1 MSPLHNSASGI
12 SVLYDTLTTTIN
24 LLTLNPLPYIEVDYM
39 NATDKKLAHRRNMLT
54 AMDTIA
60 HEINDETYFYERWLT
75 NGVPDYDT
83 IEERDEWIEQIIN
96 NEEWYMDT
104 VQCYMLIMSELIAT
118 KDMHSLTY

>member
-1 MSPLHNSASGI
+1 MSPLHNGTPGF
-12 SVLYDTLTTTIN
+12 SVLYDTLTTIN
-24 LLTLNPLPYIEVDYM
+24 LLTLNPLPYIEVDNM
-39 NATDKKLAHRRNMLT
+39 DATDKKLAHRRNMLT

-60 HEINDETYFYERWLT
+60 REINDETYFYERWLT

-83 IEERDEWIEQIIN
+83 IEERNEWIEQIIN

-118 KDMHSLTY
+118 QDMHNLTY

>member
-1 MSPLHNSASGI
+1 MHNSASGI
-12 SVLYDTLTTTIN
+12 SVLYDTLTTIN
-24 LLTLNPLPYIEVDYM
+24 LLTPNPLPYNEVDNM

-83 IEERDEWIEQIIN
+83 IEERNEWIEQIIN

-118 KDMHSLTY
+118 KDMHNLTY

>member
-1 MSPLHNSASGI
+1 MSSLHNSASGI
-12 SVLYDTLTTTIN
+12 SVLYDTLTTIN
-24 LLTLNPLPYIEVDYM
+24 LLTLNPLPYNEVDSM

-83 IEERDEWIEQIIN
+83 IEERNEWIEQIIN

-118 KDMHSLTY
+118 KDMHNLTY

>member
-1 MSPLHNSASGI
+1 MHNSTSGI
-12 SVLYDTLTTTIN
+12 SVLYDTLTTIN
-24 LLTLNPLPYIEVDYM
+24 LLTLNPLPYIEVDNM

-83 IEERDEWIEQIIN
+83 IEERNEWIEQIIN

-118 KDMHSLTY
+118 KDMHNLTY

>member
-1 MSPLHNSASGI
+1 MHNGTPGI
-12 SVLYDTLTTTIN
+12 SVFYDTLTTIN
-24 LLTLNPLPYIEVDYM
+24 LLTLNLLPNNKVDNM
-39 NATDKKLAHRRNMLT
+39 DATDKKLAHRRNMLT

-83 IEERDEWIEQIIN
+83 IDERNEWIDQIIN
-96 NEEWYMDT
+96 NDEWYMDT

-118 KDMHSLTY
+118 EDLHNLTY

>member
-1 MSPLHNSASGI
+1 
-12 SVLYDTLTTTIN
+12 
-24 LLTLNPLPYIEVDYM
+24 M

-83 IEERDEWIEQIIN
+83 IEERNEWIEQIIN

-118 KDMHSLTY
+118 EDLHNLTY

>member
-83 IEERDEWIEQIIN
+83 IEERNEWIEQIIN

>member
-1 MSPLHNSASGI
+1 MSSLHNSASGI
-12 SVLYDTLTTTIN
+12 SVLYDTLTTIN
-24 LLTLNPLPYIEVDYM
+24 LLTLNPLPYIEVDNM

-60 HEINDETYFYERWLT
+60 HEINDETYFYKRWLT

-83 IEERDEWIEQIIN
+83 IEERNEWIEQIIN

-118 KDMHSLTY
+118 QDMHNLTY